1 MSQEVG
7 IVTLK
12 KNTTT
17 YKCIIQV
24 RYHPCH
30 WPFFRFWVPETSLL
44 TKDLSYFCQKVVVM
58 LHYGWPSMAATIQPK
73 SLDCIE
79 GCQTRGECD
88 DPCTVFF
95 GSTPMMQSLVA
106 NGSVF
111 FGLGIPD
118 PKFFSCHPDGDWV
131 TIPSLGE
138 GWTEILNNI
147 TYCRSNYG
155 DSHDRFPPNG
165 GLVREILLFRGKS
178 RLVK

>member
-73 SLDCIE
+73 SLDCID

-95 GSTPMMQSLVA
+95 GSTVPLWCNRSWHMSQ
-106 NGSVF
+106 F
-111 FGLGIPD
+111 FRVGIPD
-118 PKFFSCHPDGDWV
+118 PKKFHVILMVTGWRFHFWV
-131 TIPSLGE
+131 RGE
-138 GWTEILNNI
+138 PKFWIIL
-147 TYCRSNYG
+147 
-155 DSHDRFPPNG
+155 PNVG
-165 GLVREILLFRGKS
+165 QIMATHTTDFHQMV
-178 RLVK
+178 V

>member
-88 DPCTVFF
+88 DPCTVFVWIY
-95 GSTPMMQSLVA
+95 STPMMQSLVA
-106 NGSVF
+106 NGVCF
-111 FGLGIPD
+111 FRLEFPILQFFHVILVVTGWRFHPWVRGE
-118 PKFFSCHPDGDWV
+118 PKFW
-131 TIPSLGE
+131 I
-138 GWTEILNNI
+138 ILPTVGQI
-147 TYCRSNYG
+147 MATHTT
-155 DSHDRFPPNG
+155 DFHQM
-165 GLVREILLFRGKS
+165 V
-178 RLVK
+178 V